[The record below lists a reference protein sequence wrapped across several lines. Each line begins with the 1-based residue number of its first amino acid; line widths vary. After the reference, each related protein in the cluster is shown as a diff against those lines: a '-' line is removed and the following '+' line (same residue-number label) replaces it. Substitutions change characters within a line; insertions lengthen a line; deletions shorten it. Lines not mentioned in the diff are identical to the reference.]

1 MSFTNKYP
9 YTDFHELNIDWL
21 LNHVKELDTTVKE
34 LKDIVDALNALTP
47 EQVQNM
53 IDNSITLNN
62 RTIQSWLNDLN
73 VLLTNKMIEK
83 DSDLETSL
91 RRYIDQQDSYY
102 NSYAQGYA
110 ASALLQAKNYADL
123 KLDDYCYM
131 YSPITGEIEDVRDV
145 VYEIISYY
153 HGDDILTASEY
164 DNLELTASAYDSY
177 DITAKDYDLNG
188 KNILV

>member
-47 EQVQNM
+47 KQVQDM
-53 IDNSITLNN
+53 IDRSVTLNN
-62 RTIQSWLNDLN
+62 RTIQSWLIDLN
-73 VLLTNKMIEK
+73 TLLTNKMVEK
-83 DSDLETSL
+83 DSALETSL

-102 NSYAQGYA
+102 DSYAQGYA

-123 KLDDYCYM
+123 KLDDYCNM
-131 YSPITGEIEDVRDV
+131 YSPITGEFEDVRDV

-153 HGDDILTASEY
+153 HGDDILTASAY

-177 DITAKDYDLNG
+177 DITARDYDLNG